1 MGRDGVTYLRKIIY
15 SRKVKQIHSNV
26 YIYIRKCMYIR
37 PIDFSFY
44 RHCHMVDLLLSV
56 LSDIYV
62 VFVRLREEQ
71 RNRKKPMMSWQDNK
85 LRWTEIGEAS
95 RSDEPDLKVCQ

>member
-1 MGRDGVTYLRKIIY
+1 
-15 SRKVKQIHSNV
+15 
-26 YIYIRKCMYIR
+26 
-37 PIDFSFY
+37 
-44 RHCHMVDLLLSV
+44 MVDLGVLLSV

-85 LRWTEIGEAS
+85 LRWTEIGEAL
-95 RSDEPDLKVCQ
+95 RSDEADLIVSQ

>member
-1 MGRDGVTYLRKIIY
+1 
-15 SRKVKQIHSNV
+15 
-26 YIYIRKCMYIR
+26 MYIR

-44 RHCHMVDLLLSV
+44 RHRSHGGPIRVLLSV

-85 LRWTEIGEAS
+85 LRWTEIGETS
-95 RSDEPDLKVCQ
+95 RSDELDLIVIFPVKI

>member
-1 MGRDGVTYLRKIIY
+1 
-15 SRKVKQIHSNV
+15 
-26 YIYIRKCMYIR
+26 MYVR
-37 PIDFSFY
+37 SIDFSFY
-44 RHCHMVDLLLSV
+44 RHCHMVDLGVLLSV

-85 LRWTEIGEAS
+85 LRWTEIGEAL
-95 RSDEPDLKVCQ
+95 RSDEADLIVSQ